1 MWIQS
6 IFNAVSQVPSST
18 VNTVANLD
26 PNGEWNEEQW
36 EAYNEAASAIVEPF
50 VFPGGESDEE
60 ELFYEKTEQNGFG
73 MVKANLDGIENQ
85 DSWNKVIDLVEVI
98 GY

>member
-26 PNGEWNEEQW
+26 PNGEWNEE
-36 EAYNEAASAIVEPF
+36 
-50 VFPGGESDEE
+50 
-60 ELFYEKTEQNGFG
+60 
-73 MVKANLDGIENQ
+73 
-85 DSWNKVIDLVEVI
+85 
-98 GY
+98 